1 MLAYSITV
9 MSDNFQKVME
19 FKRKEVHRKCFR
31 VILAQV
37 EVIAQKYHLE
47 IAMEF

>member
-19 FKRKEVHRKCFR
+19 FIRKEVHRKCFR

-37 EVIAQKYHLE
+37 GVIAQKYHLE